1 MKDVNGN
8 NKFDPKTDKI
18 GFQKDVVS
26 IPNDTL
32 YEIELFKEELAFK
45 AVNAM
50 QASGNR
56 ITLGYEGNPKDV
68 KIELKKGVEQIPFK
82 LTKLASKDSLN
93 IWFKAQ
99 KNDSLAVEVVNG
111 KYKKTFTLKVKDQKK
126 DSLSIGNER
135 SDVLHFRNRFSVQSN
150 SFIEKIDASKIKF
163 IRKDSTNV
171 KFTTEHDQYN
181 QKVYFDFEKQALEK
195 YKITLFPGAIV
206 DFNGKQNDT
215 LDYSFVTKVE
225 TDYGNLRV
233 KLENVKRFPV
243 IVELTT
249 LDGKVIA
256 SATSDKETA
265 INFDLVEP
273 QVFTLRLIYDDNK
286 NKIWDT
292 GNFLEKRQAEEVI
305 YFPKQI
311 DVRANWDVEQ
321 PFDVGK

>member
-1 MKDVNGN
+1 M
-8 NKFDPKTDKI
+8 
-18 GFQKDVVS
+18 
-26 IPNDTL
+26 
-32 YEIELFKEELAFK
+32 
-45 AVNAM
+45 
-50 QASGNR
+50 
-56 ITLGYEGNPKDV
+56 
-68 KIELKKGVEQIPFK
+68 
-82 LTKLASKDSLN
+82 
-93 IWFKAQ
+93 
-99 KNDSLAVEVVNG
+99 AVEVVNG
-111 KYKKTFTLKVKDQKK
+111 KFKKTFALKVKDQKK

-135 SDVLHFRNRFSVQSN
+135 SDVLHFRNRFAVQSN

-171 KFTTEHDQYN
+171 KFTTEHDPYN
-181 QKVYFDFEKQALEK
+181 QKVYFDFEKQPLEK

-243 IVELTT
+243 IVELTNP
-249 LDGKVIA
+249 DGKIIA

-265 INFDLVEP
+265 LTFDLVEP
-273 QVFTLRLIYDDNK
+273 QLFTLRLIYDDNK
-286 NKIWDT
+286 NQIWDT
-292 GNFLEKRQAEEVI
+292 GSFLEKRQAEEVI

>member
-1 MKDVNGN
+1 
-8 NKFDPKTDKI
+8 
-18 GFQKDVVS
+18 
-26 IPNDTL
+26 
-32 YEIELFKEELAFK
+32 
-45 AVNAM
+45 
-50 QASGNR
+50 
-56 ITLGYEGNPKDV
+56 
-68 KIELKKGVEQIPFK
+68 
-82 LTKLASKDSLN
+82 
-93 IWFKAQ
+93 
-99 KNDSLAVEVVNG
+99 
-111 KYKKTFTLKVKDQKK
+111 
-126 DSLSIGNER
+126 
-135 SDVLHFRNRFSVQSN
+135 LHFRNRFSVQCN

-265 INFDLVEP
+265 LNFDLVEP